1 MNSWYRFDTY
11 GTRSY
16 HRALGMARRK
26 TTARQRH
33 RNDHA
38 LDALEEIFLG
48 EGVRRVSV
56 GELARRLRCS
66 RRTLYAL
73 AKSKQELFLL
83 VVDRFLSRIRRLG
96 DESASARHDPAA
108 RIEAYLE
115 PGIRQVERSTNL
127 FFADIAGLPPA
138 KRMLEEHQR
147 QRIEGLRRIITE
159 GVRRRMFRGLHPH
172 LVAEVLSL
180 AYRRVSQPAFLTAA
194 NLSMTEAYAEVGRLF
209 LHGLLHPQ
217 SARVSKRARHR
228 DRAASARRS
237 PPRVRRPS

>member
-1 MNSWYRFDTY
+1 
-11 GTRSY
+11 
-16 HRALGMARRK
+16 MARRK
-26 TTARQRH
+26 TTPPQRT
-33 RNDHA
+33 RDDDA
-38 LDALEEIFLG
+38 LDSLEEIFLV

-66 RRTLYAL
+66 RRTLYVL

-83 VVDRFLSRIRRLG
+83 VVDRFLTRIRRLG
-96 DESASARHDPAA
+96 DQSASARPAPAA

-115 PGIRQVERSTNL
+115 PGIRQVARSTNL
-127 FFADIAGLPPA
+127 FFADIAALPPA

-159 GVRRRMFRGLHPH
+159 GVRRRMFRGIHPH
-172 LVAEVLSL
+172 LAADVLSL
-180 AYRRVSQPAFLTAA
+180 AYRRVSQPEFLVTA

-217 SARVSKRARHR
+217 AARVTDRARR
-228 DRAASARRS
+228 K
-237 PPRVRRPS
+237 V

>member
-1 MNSWYRFDTY
+1 
-11 GTRSY
+11 
-16 HRALGMARRK
+16 MARRK
-26 TTARQRH
+26 TTPRQPH
-33 RNDHA
+33 RDDHA
-38 LDALEEIFLG
+38 LDSLEEIFLG

-83 VVDRFLSRIRRLG
+83 VVDRFLTRIRRLG
-96 DESASARHDPAA
+96 DEAASARDDPAA

-115 PGIRQVERSTNL
+115 PGIQQVARSTNL
-127 FFADIAGLPPA
+127 FFADIAALPPA

-147 QRIEGLRRIITE
+147 QRIEGLRRIVTA
-159 GVRRRMFRGLHPH
+159 GMRRRMFRGLHPH
-172 LVAEVLSL
+172 LVADVLSL
-180 AYRRVSQPAFLTAA
+180 AYRRVSQPEFLATA

-217 SARVSKRARHR
+217 AARATDRARRR
-228 DRAASARRS
+228 DRGAFAHR
-237 PPRVRRPS
+237 